1 MSCAARAVPAGALAG
16 WRTPATTGG
25 ERLGFPAH
33 TRCRSARLSGDSTR
47 VTTSFLVHRRGV
59 ATASLDAGT
68 GGGATREC
76 SQRSLWSH
84 ETTLSSRDVAARA
97 VTDPQGVRG
106 AEDEPSN
113 GGDEDASEDDGRR
126 DDSRRPGRRA
136 TSASP
141 QRRRSASSDA
151 EYRARAVMYGR
162 ERERRNAPDR
172 GTSETWSTARPRKT
186 HLPTTFRDTAN
197 VFAIRRDSPPRRAF
211 PAATVGARELATAT
225 TVTKAFRLRAEEFVE
240 TRTKHGPL
248 KTRRLARSSA
258 ASRARWREGTWK
270 SASRRSRRVT
280 RRKSGGTFID
290 ASPARSRRTTKASS
304 PSARSPGRH
313 ARTWR
318 AGTL

>member
-162 ERERRNAPDR
+162 ERERRNAP
-172 GTSETWSTARPRKT
+172 GPRDE
-186 HLPTTFRDTAN
+186 RD
-197 VFAIRRDSPPRRAF
+197 VEYRA
-211 PAATVGARELATAT
+211 
-225 TVTKAFRLRAEEFVE
+225 
-240 TRTKHGPL
+240 
-248 KTRRLARSSA
+248 SA
-258 ASRARWREGTWK
+258 K
-270 SASRRSRRVT
+270 N
-280 RRKSGGTFID
+280 
-290 ASPARSRRTTKASS
+290 ASS
-304 PSARSPGRH
+304 DDLP
-313 ARTWR
+313 
-318 AGTL
+318 